1 MIDHHI
7 GLETKI
13 KPEPSAAAV
22 QRAIAVRAMTHI
34 IGSVTSKDALDIAC
48 GDGVMARW
56 MAMHG
61 AKVHATE
68 ESLEALAEARRVE
81 SEEPLGITY
90 VVSDPADL
98 IEFEDASFDIITC
111 CMSLGRIDNL
121 SAVVAEVARVIRLG
135 GKFVFAVSHPCFNIN
150 TGDENEN
157 PHPHDYFVEEK
168 KNGDGTKHRTIS
180 TYFNTLSARGF
191 TVRRVMEPSAEGRDV
206 LVYPPAKEW
215 LKTPV
220 ALAVE
225 AVFPK
230 I

>member
-1 MIDHHI
+1 MDHI
-7 GLETKI
+7 AGVETRKI
-13 KPEPSAAAV
+13 VEPSAAAV

-34 IGSVTSKDALDIAC
+34 IGSAANKDALDIAC
-48 GDGVMARW
+48 GDGVIARW
-56 MAMHG
+56 LAMHG
-61 AKVHATE
+61 AKVHALE
-68 ESLEALAEARRVE
+68 ESSEMLAEARRIE

-90 VVSDPADL
+90 ITADPTDMF
-98 IEFEDASFDIITC
+98 EFEDASFDLVTC

-121 SAVVAEVARVIRLG
+121 SALVAETARVIRLG
-135 GKFVFAVSHPCFNIN
+135 GRFVFAVSHPCFNIEADSPN
-150 TGDENEN
+150 Q
-157 PHPHDYFVEEK
+157 HDYFIEDK
-168 KNGDGTKHRTIS
+168 KNGDPNGSKHRTIS

-191 TVRRVMEPSAEGRDV
+191 TVRRVIEPSAEGRDV
-206 LVYPPAKEW
+206 LVYPPAKKW